1 MSAENKMLTNLII
14 VAAPSGAGKSS
25 FIEKICKEN
34 AKLVDTITYTTRAMR
49 LGESQGHPYYFVS
62 EDEFKLKIEQG
73 FFVEWAMVHN
83 RFYGTPVYQLEEAW
97 KNGRCIIMDVDI
109 QGARTF
115 KEKFPQSKGIFI
127 LPPSIDELRK
137 RIIKRDGKVPQDI
150 EIRMENAK
158 NEMKEA
164 PHFDFRLVND
174 DFETSYAEFKKI
186 VENLIR

>member
-1 MSAENKMLTNLII
+1 MKANLII

-25 FIEKICKEN
+25 FIEKICKEITI
-34 AKLVDTITYTTRAMR
+34 LVDTITYTTRAMR

-62 EDEFKLKIEQG
+62 ESEFKNKIEDN

-83 RFYGTPVYQLEEAW
+83 RFYGTPMNQLEDAW
-97 KNGRCIIMDVDI
+97 KNDRCIIMDVDI

-115 KEKFPQSKGIFI
+115 KEKFPQSKSIFI

-164 PHFDFRLVND
+164 HQFDFRLVND

-186 VENLIR
+186 VENILR

>member
-1 MSAENKMLTNLII
+1 MLTNIII

-25 FIEKICKEN
+25 FIERICKEN

-62 EDEFKLKIEQG
+62 EEEFKAKIDQN

-115 KEKFPQSKGIFI
+115 KEKFPQTKGIFI

-174 DFETSYAEFKKI
+174 DFETSYEEFKKI

>member
-1 MSAENKMLTNLII
+1 MKTNLII

-34 AKLVDTITYTTRAMR
+34 ELLVDTITYTTRAMR
-49 LGESQGHPYYFVS
+49 LGESQGHPYYFVP
-62 EDEFKLKIEQG
+62 EVEFKKKIDEG
-73 FFVEWAMVHN
+73 FFVEWAMVHT
-83 RFYGTPVYQLEEAW
+83 RFYGTPMYQLEEAW

-115 KEKFPQSKGIFI
+115 REKFSTCKTIFI

-174 DFETSYAEFKKI
+174 DFATSYAEFKKI
-186 VENLIR
+186 VENLLR

>member
-1 MSAENKMLTNLII
+1 MKTNLII

-34 AKLVDTITYTTRAMR
+34 ASLVDTITYTTRSMR

-62 EDEFKLKIEQG
+62 EEEFKTKIEEG

-83 RFYGTPVYQLEEAW
+83 RFYGTPMYQLEDAW
-97 KNGRCIIMDVDI
+97 KNNRCIIMDVDI
-109 QGARTF
+109 QGAKTF
-115 KEKFPQSKGIFI
+115 KEKFASSKSIFI

-174 DFETSYAEFKKI
+174 EFETSYAEFKKI
-186 VENLIR
+186 VENLLR

>member
-1 MSAENKMLTNLII
+1 MITNII
-14 VAAPSGAGKSS
+14 VVAAPSGAGKSS

-34 AKLVDTITYTTRAMR
+34 AKLVDTITYTTRSMR

-62 EDEFKLKIEQG
+62 EDEFKAKIDQG

-83 RFYGTPVYQLEEAW
+83 RFYGTPMYQLEEAW
-97 KNGRCIIMDVDI
+97 QNGRCIIMDVDI

-115 KEKFPQSKGIFI
+115 KEKFPQTKGIFI

-174 DFETSYAEFKKI
+174 DFETSYEEFKKI

>member
-1 MSAENKMLTNLII
+1 MITNII
-14 VAAPSGAGKSS
+14 VVAAPSGAGKSS
-25 FIEKICKEN
+25 FIEKICREN
-34 AKLVDTITYTTRAMR
+34 ANLVDTITYTTRAMR

-62 EDEFKLKIEQG
+62 EDEFKAKIDQG

-83 RFYGTPVYQLEEAW
+83 RFYGTPMYQLEEAW

-115 KEKFPQSKGIFI
+115 KEKFPQTKGIFI

-174 DFETSYAEFKKI
+174 DFETSYEEFKKI